1 MPQEVKR
8 NDDRRAARVA
18 QTELRILD
26 AARDLFLERGYLATT
41 LADVAERADVAARTV
56 YVRFGTKAAVFKRV
70 VDVALVGDTAPVD
83 LAHRPGAVQSM
94 SAATLDERIRAF
106 VGVSA
111 GVIERTGELF
121 TVAVEAEAAEPEL
134 ARAAQAGREATR
146 RHAMA
151 FWRQARADRLIDPAL
166 DVTWLGET
174 TEVLIAADTWVHIRK
189 TKSWSPRRYTRWLN
203 TTLRHLADLET
214 GAE

>member
-8 NDDRRAARVA
+8 NTDRRAARVA

-41 LADVAERADVAARTV
+41 LADVAERAEVAARTV

-83 LAHRPGAVQSM
+83 LAHRPGAMQSM
-94 SAATLDERIRAF
+94 SAATMDERIRAF

-121 TVAVEAEAAEPEL
+121 VVAVEAEAAEPAL
-134 ARAAQAGREATR
+134 ARAARAGREVTR
-146 RHAMA
+146 QQAMA
-151 FWRQARADRLIDPAL
+151 FWRQARADGLIGAGVDA
-166 DVTWLGET
+166 TWLGET
-174 TEVLIAADTWVHIRK
+174 TEVLIAADTWVHISK
-189 TKSWSPRRYTRWLN
+189 TKGWSPRRYKRWLD
-203 TTLRHLADLET
+203 TTLRRLARLST
-214 GAE
+214 R